1 MPTPT
6 PRTDATETQTSVRKL
21 VTAAS
26 LTVGALALWF
36 LSFDWTWLVLAAM
49 STTATVGLARRMRRE
64 RRPPE
69 QTETVADW
77 PPPWLE
83 AELDDR

>member
-1 MPTPT
+1 MLTPT
-6 PRTDATETQTSVRKL
+6 PRTDAPQTETSVRRL

-26 LTVGALALWF
+26 LTAGALALWF

-69 QTETVADW
+69 HAEAADW
-77 PPPWLE
+77 PPRWLE
-83 AELDDR
+83 AELDGW